1 MKYLKAAALILSLLF
16 VVLALASCDGGDT
29 DAETTTE
36 EPADVTIKVS
46 MKVKDID
53 GNVVYDIP
61 EYTYNGKPPTPID
74 LIDFYFY
81 LESDNE
87 TVVIDEYGDLVVI
100 GGWAGTVSKRK
111 ESYILVVEPQRRKR
125 PQTPRSTVK
134 DGDK

>member
-36 EPADVTIKVS
+36 EPADVTI
-46 MKVKDID
+46 
-53 GNVVYDIP
+53 
-61 EYTYNGKPPTPID
+61 
-74 LIDFYFY
+74 DFYFY

-100 GGWAGTVSKRK
+100 GTVEAGTVSEEGK
-111 ESYILVVEPQRRKR
+111 ESYTTYWWWNLNGREATTDPKEY
-125 PQTPRSTVK
+125 TVK
-134 DGDK
+134 DGDKIEYYLKRVSADVTGGKKK